1 MNIADLEP
9 RADDAAQLLAAMAN
23 PKRLLILC
31 NLLNEELS
39 VNELEQRVRL
49 AQSPLSQHL
58 SKLRALRL
66 VATRR
71 KGQMVLYRL
80 ASDGVARLLETLH
93 GIYCAPTTVVAGG
106 VAGRTDPPA

>member
-1 MNIADLEP
+1 MNIADLAP
-9 RADDAAQLLAAMAN
+9 RADDAAELLGAMAN

-39 VNELEQRVRL
+39 VNDLADRVGL

-58 SKLRALRL
+58 GKLRAMKL

-71 KGQMVLYRL
+71 EGQSIYYRL
-80 ASDGVARLLETLH
+80 ASESVERMLTTLYD
-93 GIYCAPTTVVAGG
+93 IYCSPRQGG
-106 VAGRTDPPA
+106 RARKEPA

>member
-1 MNIADLEP
+1 MDIIDLEP
-9 RADDAAQLLAAMAN
+9 RAEDAAELLGAMSN

-31 NLLNEELS
+31 HLLDRELS
-39 VNELEQRVRL
+39 VGQLSELVDL

-71 KGQMVLYRL
+71 DGQMILYRL
-80 ASDGVARLLETLH
+80 ASGDVAKILTTLY
-93 GIYCAPTTVVAGG
+93 GIYCAPRKGSKK
-106 VAGRTDPPA
+106 

>member
-1 MNIADLEP
+1 MNIAELEP
-9 RADDAAQLLAAMAN
+9 RADEAAELLAAMSN

-31 NLLNEELS
+31 HLLEEELS
-39 VNELEQRVRL
+39 VNELSERVGL

-71 KGQMVLYRL
+71 DGQMILYRL
-80 ASDGVARLLETLH
+80 ASDGVAKVLTTLH
-93 GIYCAPTTVVAGG
+93 GIYCAPPPSAAT
-106 VAGRTDPPA
+106 RTRGKSK

>member
-1 MNIADLEP
+1 MNIAELEP
-9 RADDAAQLLAAMAN
+9 RADDAAELLAAMSN

-31 NLLNEELS
+31 HLLDDELS
-39 VNELEQRVRL
+39 VNELSERVGL

-71 KGQMVLYRL
+71 DGQMILYRL
-80 ASDGVARLLETLH
+80 ASDAVAKVLTTLH
-93 GIYCAPTTVVAGG
+93 GIYCAPTSSP
-106 VAGRTDPPA
+106 AGRTRRKPR

>member
-1 MNIADLEP
+1 MNIAELAP
-9 RADDAAQLLAAMAN
+9 QADDAAELLGAMAN

-39 VNELEQRVRL
+39 VNDLAERVGL

-58 SKLRALRL
+58 GKLRAMKL

-71 KGQMVLYRL
+71 EGQSIYYRL
-80 ASDGVARLLETLH
+80 ASESVERMLTTLYD
-93 GIYCAPTTVVAGG
+93 IYCSPGQGG
-106 VAGRTDPPA
+106 RARKEPA

>member
-1 MNIADLEP
+1 MNIAELEP
-9 RADDAAQLLAAMAN
+9 RADEAAELLAAMAN

-31 NLLNEELS
+31 HLLDEELS
-39 VNELEQRVRL
+39 VGELSERVQL

-71 KGQMVLYRL
+71 DGQMIRYRL
-80 ASDGVARLLETLH
+80 ASGDVASILKTLY
-93 GIYCAPTTVVAGG
+93 GIYCSPDQSPSA
-106 VAGRTDPPA
+106 RTRALESR

>member
-1 MNIADLEP
+1 MDIIDLEP
-9 RADDAAQLLAAMAN
+9 RAEDAAELLAAMSN

-31 NLLNEELS
+31 HLLDRELS
-39 VNELEQRVRL
+39 VGQLSELVDL

-71 KGQMVLYRL
+71 DGQMILYRL
-80 ASDGVARLLETLH
+80 ASGDVAKILTTLH
-93 GIYCAPTTVVAGG
+93 GIYCAPRKGSKK
-106 VAGRTDPPA
+106 